1 MADLARRAALLW
13 LDLRSDSSRT
23 APSAEERSHLE
34 RYNAEHL
41 GFVRKDPDNSVRRA
55 LGCEVSEGAQ
65 GLIIG
70 YAEVSVRPELQKHRA
85 PALHAQGH
93 R

>member
-1 MADLARRAALLW
+1 MADLARRATLLW

-55 LGCEVSEGAQ
+55 LGCGGSEGFQ
-65 GLIIG
+65 GLIVG
-70 YAEVSVRPELQKHRA
+70 YAEVSVRA
-85 PALHAQGH
+85 
-93 R
+93 